1 MDRRMN
7 LLSCAYSV
15 GFLFGPQV
23 FQSSD
28 NLVSIP
34 WWVWLLFI
42 VAVLV
47 ILVIGLFGKERRD
60 IRFPG
65 TQQVLPEITQDQMST
80 GTELESTLTTGSAST
95 EES

>member
-1 MDRRMN
+1 MS
-7 LLSCAYSV
+7 LLSYAYSV

-23 FQSSD
+23 LQSS
-28 NLVSIP
+28 NKVVSIQ
-34 WWVWLLFI
+34 WWVWLLSI
-42 VAVLV
+42 LAVLV

-80 GTELESTLTTGSAST
+80 GTELESTLTAGSAST
-95 EES
+95 EEP